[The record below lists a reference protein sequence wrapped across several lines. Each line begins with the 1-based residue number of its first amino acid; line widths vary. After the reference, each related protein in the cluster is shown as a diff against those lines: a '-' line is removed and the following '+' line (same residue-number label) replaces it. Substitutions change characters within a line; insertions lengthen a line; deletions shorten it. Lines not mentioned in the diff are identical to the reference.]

1 MVRIFNPI
9 HTEKFAPT
17 PERRAQGRKLLG
29 LPEKAFVVLGVG
41 QLEGRKGVE
50 DFLDVAAAC
59 PEYTFV
65 WAGGRPFGV
74 ATEGYLKLN
83 RRIANAGPQV
93 KFPGLFDLDKMPLI
107 YNAAD
112 MLLFPS
118 YQENCPLVPV
128 EAAAAGLP
136 VIYRDL
142 KEYVQL
148 YAHPYLKAKDTPEFI
163 ALTQRLAADEAF
175 RREGKEISKNIL
187 SQFEEQHIRERL
199 LALYRDVAAGKYR
212 KA

>member
-1 MVRIFNPI
+1 
-9 HTEKFAPT
+9 
-17 PERRAQGRKLLG
+17 
-29 LPEKAFVVLGVG
+29 
-41 QLEGRKGVE
+41 
-50 DFLDVAAAC
+50 VAAAC

-65 WAGGRPFGV
+65 WAGGRPFGM
-74 ATEGYLKLN
+74 ATEGFLKLN
-83 RRIANAGPQV
+83 KRIAEAGPQV

-118 YQENCPLVPV
+118 YQENCPLVPI

-148 YAHPYLKAKDTPEFI
+148 YAHSYLKA
-163 ALTQRLAADEAF
+163 LTRRLAQDGAF
-175 RREGKEISKNIL
+175 RQEAREISTNIL
-187 SQFEEQHIRERL
+187 SQFEKQHIRGQL
-199 LALYRDVAAGKYR
+199 VKLYQDVYAGKYSR
-212 KA
+212 P